1 MIGGANDARAMGGH
15 GVGSPEKQVQTPRRR
30 APTLVA
36 LSSCGGPVTARC
48 RPPLGTETLRAA
60 RADLPAQGLEPTITS
75 NPHWPQGI
83 SCCGYS
89 LHVLSGV
96 VSTPSCPPR
105 FSGRPILRSNP
116 HPIQL
121 ASDLCGIIP
130 MSAAGDRVTVLP
142 TAFAASSVVRRVSAP
157 AAAAAERSVP
167 GTSPD
172 GHGGDSTGG
181 TIEVKFSSKNLFRSC
196 ACGHRQAVAPNCIRP
211 GPTSSEAGQDHV
223 PSGGRRSEISTIQ
236 RHVSRWPKHER
247 SWSWRPTLNLSLAA
261 CDAPHL
267 PSVGRR
273 RTTLHPRHLR
283 GRSQIWPSRACDL
296 PSPGAKRC
304 RQRLPQRRQACSL
317 MKRKQARSGRLPA
330 RMPLARLGAVGR
342 AGGLWSRSCHPW
354 SIWWGG
360 TTVGAEGAIRR
371 RPVHPFR
378 QRRLVGFK
386 LVPPH
391 VRPHLI

>member
-1 MIGGANDARAMGGH
+1 MIRGANDARAMGGH
-15 GVGSPEKQVQTPRRR
+15 GVGSPKKQVQTPRRR

-60 RADLPAQGLEPTITS
+60 RAGLPAQGLELTITS
-75 NPHWPQGI
+75 HPHWPQGI

-142 TAFAASSVVRRVSAP
+142 TVFAASSVVRRVSAP

-172 GHGGDSTGG
+172 GNGGDSTGG
-181 TIEVKFSSKNLFRSC
+181 TIEVKSSSSNVFGPVRVGIVKLW
-196 ACGHRQAVAPNCIRP
+196 RQTVFARAQRHQMRGKTKCLQAAAVAKSLLSNDTCLVGRSTRDP
-211 GPTSSEAGQDHV
+211 GVGVRHSTSRWRRATLRTSLWWVAA
-223 PSGGRRSEISTIQ
+223 GRRSARGTLVDGPRYGHPEPAIC
-236 RHVSRWPKHER
+236 RRRER
-247 SWSWRPTLNLSLAA
+247 SAVANGFPNVGKPAA
-261 CDAPHL
+261 
-267 PSVGRR
+267 
-273 RTTLHPRHLR
+273 
-283 GRSQIWPSRACDL
+283 
-296 PSPGAKRC
+296 
-304 RQRLPQRRQACSL
+304 
-317 MKRKQARSGRLPA
+317 
-330 RMPLARLGAVGR
+330 
-342 AGGLWSRSCHPW
+342 
-354 SIWWGG
+354 
-360 TTVGAEGAIRR
+360 
-371 RPVHPFR
+371 
-378 QRRLVGFK
+378 
-386 LVPPH
+386 
-391 VRPHLI
+391 